1 MAPGKL
7 FHLVRRDLVAR
18 DQELSGI
25 ELCIS
30 IASKTAAI
38 AYRSSIGSTKPHAR
52 IALEMSSLS
61 SVFGNSPNP
70 ATDSSS
76 SYRRSSNRATLS
88 SVTRTFKSAKALLT
102 SGVGHMRSVEGSR
115 NSLFILSIG
124 ASLLCA
130 RINAA
135 VIASVPVWVI
145 ACPQSRAMEQRTENR
160 APQRSRRFAWERFRR
175 SYCAHGF
182 ARLVSAP
189 GARRKYQSGVRML
202 FRSETCRADPG
213 ENEDHATPASRL
225 ISV

>member
-145 ACPQSRAMEQRTENR
+145 ACPQRAPWNREWRTEL
-160 APQRSRRFAWERFRR
+160 
-175 SYCAHGF
+175 HGGF
-182 ARLVSAP
+182 ADLLGSGSRTLTARTASRDWSVPP
-189 GARRKYQSGVRML
+189 GARRKYQSGVWML
-202 FRSETCRADPG
+202 
-213 ENEDHATPASRL
+213 
-225 ISV
+225 